1 LTSGHRPSASNP
13 HAILVPGGRAG
24 VWICGILG
32 FVVVAVAIFFSIIP
46 PGDTTSKALFEFK
59 VVATTIVFIL
69 IGLALYWRGVR
80 QKNATA

>member
-1 LTSGHRPSASNP
+1 R
-13 HAILVPGGRAG
+13 VG

-32 FVVVAVAIFFSIIP
+32 FVVVAIAIAFSIIP
-46 PGDTTSKALFEFK
+46 PGDTTNKTLFEVK

-80 QKNATA
+80 QKNAAA